1 MGFLKNILWVAL
13 LTFFLGYLVSTA
25 TAGGDYT
32 SSSAQKAVQDGRAN
46 DIEPDTLPAQVT
58 RVTTSGAELP
68 RNFTNGA
75 PNVITHPEA
84 LRSTFDILRRG
95 ERPLRVLH
103 VGDSHVAGKDFP
115 IAVRSTLEAAFGAA
129 DTAST
134 NGITFNFIG
143 KNGAIA
149 HQFASAE
156 RMAQIAEARPDLVIV
171 SFGTN
176 ECHGMGYTEEVHR
189 TQLTDFLDKLCATV
203 PDAAIL
209 LTTPPGD
216 YITSRTTSYVSRG
229 RKRRRRR
236 VTRSVQR
243 VNPMTERGANLI
255 AAVATERGLALWN
268 LNAIAGSGAAASRW
282 HSAGLMRPDRVHFTP
297 QGYTLQGRLL
307 ADALLAAYNEYLK

>member
-1 MGFLKNILWVAL
+1 MSSLKNILWVAL

-32 SSSAQKAVQDGRAN
+32 SPPQAAVQD
-46 DIEPDTLPAQVT
+46 DVEPDTLPAKVN
-58 RVTTSGAELP
+58 RVQTSGAALP
-68 RNFTNGA
+68 QNFINGA
-75 PNVITHPEA
+75 PNVITRPEA
-84 LRSTFDILRRG
+84 LRAAFDIVRSG

-103 VGDSHVAGKDFP
+103 IGDSHVAGKDFP
-115 IAVRSTLEAAFGAA
+115 LAVRKDLETAWGKA

-134 NGITFNFIG
+134 KGLVFNFIG

-149 HQFASAE
+149 HQFASSE
-156 RMAQIAEARPDLVIV
+156 RLAQIAEARPDLVIV

-176 ECHGMGYTEEVHR
+176 ECHGMGYTEDVHR
-189 TQLTDFLDKLCATV
+189 AQLTAFLDTLRATV
-203 PDAAIL
+203 PNAVIL

-255 AAVATERGLALWN
+255 AAVAAERGLALWN

-282 HSAGLMRPDRVHFTP
+282 HSAGLMRPDRIHFTP
-297 QGYTLQGRLL
+297 EGYTLQGRLL
-307 ADALLAAYNEYLK
+307 ADALLAAYNGYLK